1 MTHSDGLDP
10 ECHDG
15 LYVESAY
22 QDSLAAKRSQ
32 TELAR
37 AHANTHFWRLATL
50 LALGV
55 AGLAVLGWHRADDRF
70 ANNVRIAWVK
80 LSPDGASQVQY
91 FDDGGAGNRFFQAT
105 VNASLINYVEHR
117 YRQRKE
123 TISADYGYALNFM
136 GEPVRGQFLTDF
148 NAPKLAAAIE
158 SCPSC
163 DQTDIAVRAMDH
175 DTMVTP
181 DGHNAETTVYE
192 TTAYITETLLTTG
205 GSRVPK
211 NKIVKLVWSLRPVKD
226 LTAKIDMLKVN
237 PLGLQIIGERE
248 LDDLAPETPR
258 P

>member
-1 MTHSDGLDP
+1 MTQDLDP
-10 ECHDG
+10 GRDDG
-15 LYVESAY
+15 RFLESTW

-37 AHANTHFWRLATL
+37 AHANTNFWRLATL
-50 LALGV
+50 LAMGV
-55 AGLAVLGWHRADDRF
+55 AGFAVMGWRQADDRF

-117 YRQRKE
+117 YRRRKE
-123 TISADYGYALNFM
+123 TVSADYGYALQFM
-136 GEPVRGQFLTDF
+136 GDPVRGPFLADF
-148 NAPKLAAAIE
+148 NAPKVAAALE

-163 DQTDIAVRAMDH
+163 DQIDVSVRAMDH

-181 DGHNAETTVYE
+181 DGRNAETSVYE
-192 TTAYITETLLTTG
+192 TTAYITETVLTTG
-205 GSRVPK
+205 GARVPA
-211 NKIVKLVWSLRPVKD
+211 NKIVKLVWSLRPVKE
-226 LTAKIDMLKVN
+226 LTRRIDMLKVN
-237 PLGLQIIGERE
+237 PLGLQIVGERE

>member
-1 MTHSDGLDP
+1 MAHDLDP
-10 ECHDG
+10 TQDDG
-15 LYVESAY
+15 RFIESTW

-32 TELAR
+32 SELVR
-37 AHANTHFWRLATL
+37 AQANTHFWRLATL

-55 AGLAVLGWHRADDRF
+55 AVLAVLGWRQADDRF

-91 FDDGGAGNRFFQAT
+91 FEDGGAGNRFFQAT

-117 YRQRKE
+117 YRRRKE
-123 TISADYGYALNFM
+123 TISADYGFALNFM
-136 GEPVRGQFLTDF
+136 GEPVRSQFLGEF
-148 NAPKLAAAIE
+148 NAPKVAAALE

-163 DQTDIAVRAMDH
+163 DQIDIAVRAMDH

-181 DGHNAETTVYE
+181 DGQNAQTTIYE
-192 TTAYITETLLTTG
+192 STAYISETVLTAG
-205 GSRVPK
+205 GNRVPK
-211 NKIVKLVWSLRPVKD
+211 NKIVKLVWSLRPVKE
-226 LTAKIDMLKVN
+226 LTRRIDMLKVN

-248 LDDLAPETPR
+248 LDDLAPEAAR